1 MKAKLY
7 LLLLVVFVFTGCI
20 TQKVGETE
28 LFNPIKEFELIPDF
42 TFNKKLLVKNDSI
55 EIETWYLTKPNAEF
69 NLIYISGNGSNI
81 RSAIPFFNEIGK
93 QSNLNIFSFNY
104 SGYGLSTGTPSV
116 EGIVSDAEL
125 ALQHFSEIKEN
136 DLPTL
141 ILGYSLGGFVALQ
154 ISHLKIID
162 NVVIMSTFSSAEELE
177 SYLKKEALPKIVRP
191 FLNLEVDEK
200 LYTLNNINEIAELEK
215 PLLILHG
222 EKDDFIP
229 PSMGKRLFDLS
240 KSQQKYFVEI
250 KGADHRTILKDKD
263 KSSIAATE
271 IIQFIRSNQL
281 VSK

>member
-1 MKAKLY
+1 MKSILF
-7 LLLLVVFVFTGCI
+7 LLLVVFSVTGCI

-28 LFNPIKEFELIPDF
+28 LFNPIKEFELTSDF
-42 TFNKKLLVKNDSI
+42 TFNKKLLTKNDSI
-55 EIETWYLTKPNAEF
+55 EIETWYLTMPNAEF
-69 NLIYISGNGSNI
+69 NLIYLSGNGSNI

-125 ALQHFSEIKEN
+125 ALQYFNEIKQNE
-136 DLPTL
+136 LPT
-141 ILGYSLGGFVALQ
+141 IVLGYSLGGFVALQ
-154 ISHLKIID
+154 VSYLKLVD

-191 FLNLEVDEK
+191 FLNLDVDKK
-200 LYTLNNINEIAELEK
+200 LYTLNNINKIAELEK
-215 PLLILHG
+215 PLLVLHG

-229 PSMGKRLFDLS
+229 PTMGKRLYDLS
-240 KSQQKYFVEI
+240 KSKQKYFVEI
-250 KGADHRTILKDKD
+250 KGADHRTILKDND

-271 IIQFIRSNQL
+271 IIRFLRSNQM